1 MTRREI
7 GLVGKSPGKY
17 NLYLGAAFDGS
28 RLNTLYRANVV
39 DSEIPGLLRPII
51 RRYAA
56 ERNPGE
62 HFGDFTV
69 RTGYVTPTG
78 TPRDFHE
85 AKASA

>member
-1 MTRREI
+1 
-7 GLVGKSPGKY
+7 
-17 NLYLGAAFDGS
+17 
-28 RLNTLYRANVV
+28 VV
-39 DSEIPGLLRPII
+39 DSEIAGLLRPII
-51 RRYAA
+51 QRYAA

-69 RTGYVTPTG
+69 RAGYVTPTG